1 MKLQHYLF
9 VIFFFTL
16 FAFSSCVENCLDHES
31 MFRIRLELE
40 SSKSGLL
47 TVKYNSKSG
56 KNLVAKSE
64 IVNTEG
70 SQFVEFCLE
79 EEPLD
84 FKVYITE
91 SVEKVDLKVMSLLL
105 ENRNRQMFIEQEMFY
120 LYFINSKDVQYNKKT
135 NTYIFNPHKVDEENS
150 YLGLRESLKK
160 RLVKRLQL

>member
-1 MKLQHYLF
+1 MKQQHYIF
-9 VIFFFTL
+9 IIFFFAL
-16 FAFSSCVENCLDHES
+16 FTFSSCVENCLDRES

-47 TVKYNSKSG
+47 TVKYNSKNE

-79 EEPLD
+79 EEPLN
-84 FKVYITE
+84 FKVYVAE

-105 ENRNRQMFIEQEMFY
+105 ENTDRQMFIKQEMFY
-120 LYFINSKDVQYNKKT
+120 LYFKNSQDVQYNKKT
-135 NTYIFNPHKVDEENS
+135 SIYSFNPHKVGENNS
-150 YLGLRESLKK
+150 YISSRESLQK
-160 RLVKRLQL
+160 RLEKRLLL